1 MGRMHL
7 TPREEERILLS
18 AAADLARRRLARG
31 ARLGAAESVALVCD
45 EVCELAWDGV
55 ELEEIVDRA
64 RRMLPPE
71 ALLDGVAEAV
81 PRLEIE
87 ALFPHG
93 TSLVHVDAPF
103 GPPVDDGPGAVRAA
117 DRAVHLA
124 PSRRRGLATLRNRGR
139 LPIWVSSH
147 VPLSEVNRA
156 LEVSPPECR
165 GYRLDLPAG
174 AAIKVAP
181 GEDHQVAVVAIE
193 GVSR

>member
-1 MGRMHL
+1 MHL

-18 AAADLARRRLARG
+18 AAADLARRRLSRG
-31 ARLGAAESVALVCD
+31 AQLGAAEAVALVCD

-55 ELEEIVDRA
+55 PLGEIVDRA
-64 RRMLPPE
+64 HRMIPSE
-71 ALLDGVAEAV
+71 ALLDGVAAAI

-93 TSLVHVDAPF
+93 TTLVHVDAPF
-103 GPPVDDGPGAVRAA
+103 GLPQDDGPGAILAA
-117 DRAVHLA
+117 DGPVELA
-124 PSRRRGLATLRNRGR
+124 PSRPRGVATLRNRGR

-174 AAIKVAP
+174 AAIQVAP
-181 GEDHQVAVVAIE
+181 GEERQVEVVAVE
-193 GVSR
+193 GAPR

>member
-1 MGRMHL
+1 MARMHL
-7 TPREEERILLS
+7 TPREEERIVLS

-31 ARLGAAESVALVCD
+31 ARLGAAESVALLCD
-45 EVCELAWDGV
+45 EICELAWDGV
-55 ELEEIVDRA
+55 ALEEIVDRA
-64 RRMLPPE
+64 RRIIPPE
-71 ALLDGVAEAV
+71 ALLDGVAAAV
-81 PRLEIE
+81 PKLEIE

-103 GPPVDDGPGAVRAA
+103 GLPRDDGPGAVLAA
-117 DRAVHLA
+117 DGPVELA
-124 PSRRRGLATLRNRGR
+124 PSRPRGVATLRNRGR

-181 GEDHQVAVVAIE
+181 GEDREVPVVAIE
-193 GVSR
+193 EAAR

>member
-1 MGRMHL
+1 MTRMHL

-31 ARLGAAESVALVCD
+31 ARLGAAEAVALLCD
-45 EVCELAWDGV
+45 EICELAWDGV
-55 ELEEIVDRA
+55 ALEEIADRA
-64 RRMLPPE
+64 RRMVPPE
-71 ALLDGVAEAV
+71 SLLDGVAAAV
-81 PRLEIE
+81 PRLEVE

-103 GPPVDDGPGAVRAA
+103 GPPAPDGPGAVRPA
-117 DRAVHLA
+117 DRSVDLA
-124 PSRRRGLATLRNRGR
+124 PSRRRGQATLRNSGR

-147 VPLSEVNRA
+147 VPLSQVNRA

-174 AAIKVAP
+174 AAIQVAP
-181 GEDHQVAVVAIE
+181 GEERQVGVVAVE
-193 GVSR
+193 GAHR